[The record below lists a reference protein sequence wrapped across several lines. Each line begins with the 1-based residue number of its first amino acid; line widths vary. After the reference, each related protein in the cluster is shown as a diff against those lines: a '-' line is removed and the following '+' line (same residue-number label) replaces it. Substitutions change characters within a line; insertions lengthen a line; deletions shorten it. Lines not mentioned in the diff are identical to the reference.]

1 MEPAFLFSRKG
12 KESEFLFGTLYKIVL
27 REESK
32 YTGYYDR
39 LDMSFGAYIR
49 LPGDAIIPTF
59 NLNYDNYQI
68 GFSYD
73 ATVSDLAQ
81 ANSTLGGL
89 EVTLRFLLR

>member
-1 MEPAFLFSRKG
+1 MEPAFLYSRKV

-59 NLNYDNYQI
+59 NLLLVCFIIVPPQP
-68 GFSYD
+68 
-73 ATVSDLAQ
+73 
-81 ANSTLGGL
+81 NSTSSGWAPKAK
-89 EVTLRFLLR
+89 TSNFMNNIFYI